1 MVAGSKSSS
10 AVADPIRPK
19 TAGRSTLEF
28 INQEESEAMVPSK
41 AYCVALVAAAAL
53 VAAVS
58 ASQAQVPLATYM
70 DAKGYI
76 NVRALT
82 CAQLANT
89 TQDDANFLGAWYSG
103 WWNGHL
109 KRHSINIERA
119 KQGLHE
125 VVVYCKANPEAK
137 VVDAVDAY
145 AKKVM
150 QGGQ

>member
-1 MVAGSKSSS
+1 MVSSNTYHI
-10 AVADPIRPK
+10 AW
-19 TAGRSTLEF
+19 
-28 INQEESEAMVPSK
+28 
-41 AYCVALVAAAAL
+41 VAAAAT
-53 VAAVS
+53 VAAAS
-58 ASQAQVPLATYM
+58 ATQAQVPLTTYM
-70 DAKGYI
+70 DAKGYL

-89 TQDDANFLGAWYSG
+89 YQEDANFLGAWYSG
-103 WWNGHL
+103 WWNGNL

-125 VVVYCKANPEAK
+125 VIVYCKANPDAK

>member
-1 MVAGSKSSS
+1 MVSSKTYRIAS
-10 AVADPIRPK
+10 I
-19 TAGRSTLEF
+19 
-28 INQEESEAMVPSK
+28 
-41 AYCVALVAAAAL
+41 AAAAL
-53 VAAVS
+53 VAAAS

-125 VVVYCKANPEAK
+125 VIVYCQANPDAK

-150 QGGQ
+150 QGQ